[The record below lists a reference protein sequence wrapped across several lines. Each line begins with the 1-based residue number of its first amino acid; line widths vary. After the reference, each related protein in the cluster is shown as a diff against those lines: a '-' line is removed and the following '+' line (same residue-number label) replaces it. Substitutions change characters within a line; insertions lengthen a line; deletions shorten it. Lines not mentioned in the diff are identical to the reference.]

1 MQDEFADQSEE
12 MEECDNCHRRFNLT
26 SFPKHRKICEKVF
39 SAQRKVFNMA
49 AKRLEGTE
57 AEKIAKKASSSS
69 GKGGANSK
77 KGAVAADEKP
87 LNKKPDWKSKSSAF
101 RDAMKV
107 SRDVTVALKEGR
119 ELPPMKPS
127 APDPSFI
134 QCEFCSR
141 RFNDKAAERHITF
154 CREKTQRD
162 GMAKGPPKKAPAP
175 AAKPTRAPAKKK

>member
-1 MQDEFADQSEE
+1 

-57 AEKIAKKASSSS
+57 AEKIAKKSAGGGKSGAS
-69 GKGGANSK
+69 GGGANGK
-77 KGAVAADEKP
+77 KGAAAAPGEQP

-101 RDAMKV
+101 RDAMKN
-107 SRDVTVALKEGR
+107 SRDVTVAMKEGR

-127 APDPSFI
+127 APDPSLI
-134 QCEFCSR
+134 QCEYCSR

-162 GMAKGPPKKAPAP
+162 SLAKGPPKKAPAP